1 MNDEPAELPATDPD
15 RLQPGGEADG
25 VGRPPTF
32 DDIAMDAA
40 RTHGVCI
47 RPMVLEQTDT
57 ETGRVEF
64 VAVPCGN
71 TMAAICPACAA
82 KAKALRQTQLREGW
96 HLEVEPQKPKSRP
109 TFDQLGLILYRAD
122 QTAAYQDAL
131 AGGRDSDAAEIRA
144 EIDWADKQLK
154 ALGARGT
161 PPSPEPPAAS
171 SSEQA
176 GDDGADDCGGSEPV
190 GRSTKRPEGMPE
202 LPRLPIHSR
211 TIGREYAGRFKPSMF
226 VTLTLDSYGP
236 VHREDGTPI
245 DPDSYDYARAAWDAI
260 CFAALFDRWI
270 QNLRRAVGWNVQYF
284 ATVEPQRRG
293 APMCTSQ
300 SAAASPAAI
309 LRQVTAG
316 TYRQIWWPRRTE
328 MTYTPDRVPLW
339 DRAQRT
345 FVDPDTRQPLQSW
358 DEAIAAIGPEDD
370 PAHMAVFGS
379 QMDIRG
385 VLGGTEE
392 AKRHIGYLCKYL
404 TKSVDEVLE
413 ARTARQQTHYDRLHE
428 ALCRTPCSPRC
439 AVWLM
444 YGIVP
449 KGAKSRMQPGQCRGR
464 AHRRTTLGL
473 PGRRVLCSQLWT
485 GKTLDDHKADRIEF
499 VRQLLANVGITRPA
513 RDPHR
518 YTWNTITP
526 GTRIPSRAYLL
537 MHAVAERLGWRAQY
551 EKALLAA
558 QHPPEPSS
566 EEMGYSPEPG
576 AGDTDSA
583 DTATD

>member
-1 MNDEPAELPATDPD
+1 MNDEPAELPGTDPD
-15 RLQPGGEADG
+15 TPPPGGDADG

-71 TMAAICPACAA
+71 TMAAVCPACAA

-96 HLEVEPQKPKSRP
+96 HLEVEPRKPKPRP
-109 TFDQLGLILYRAD
+109 TLDQLGLILYRAD
-122 QTAAYQDAL
+122 QTAAYQDAV
-131 AGGRDSDAAEIRA
+131 AEGRDSDAAEMLA
-144 EIDWADKQLK
+144 EIDWADAQLK
-154 ALGARGT
+154 ALGARGK
-161 PPSPEPPAAS
+161 PPSPEPPAALAP
-171 SSEQA
+171 EE
-176 GDDGADDCGGSEPV
+176 DGADDPDESGPV
-190 GRSTKRPEGMPE
+190 GRSTRRPEGMPE
-202 LPRLPIHSR
+202 LPRLPIRAR
-211 TIGREYAGRFKPSMF
+211 TIGREYAGRYKPSTF

-236 VHREDGTPI
+236 VHRDDGTPI
-245 DPDSYDYARAAWDAI
+245 APGGYDYARAAWDAI

-293 APMCTSQ
+293 APHIHIAIRGSI
-300 SAAASPAAI
+300 PRRI

-328 MTYTPDRVPLW
+328 MVYTPDRVPLW

-358 DEAIAAIGPEDD
+358 DDALAEIGPDDD

-413 ARTARQQTHYDRLHE
+413 ARTPRQQTHYDRLHE

-449 KGAKSRMQPGQCRGR
+449 KAAKSRMQPGQCRGR

-485 GKTLDDHKADRIEF
+485 GKTLEDHKADRIEF
-499 VRQLLANVGITRPA
+499 VRQLLAHVGITRPA

-537 MHAVAERLGWRAQY
+537 MHAVAERLGWRAEY
-551 EKALLAA
+551 EKALLAS
-558 QHPPEPSS
+558 QHPPEPTT
-566 EEMGYSPEPG
+566 EQMGYSPQPG
-576 AGDTDSA
+576 AVDVSA
-583 DTATD
+583 IEADG

>member
-1 MNDEPAELPATDPD
+1 MTADIFDDRPHTDQDEQTRAAS
-15 RLQPGGEADG
+15 
-25 VGRPPTF
+25 F
-32 DDIAMDAA
+32 DDIAMQAA

-96 HLEVEPQKPKSRP
+96 HLEQEPQRPKSRP

-131 AGGRDSDAAEIRA
+131 AEGRDSDAVEIRT
-144 EIDWADKQLK
+144 EIDWADAQLK
-154 ALGARGT
+154 ALGARGKL
-161 PPSPEPPAAS
+161 PSPEPPAALS
-171 SSEQA
+171 PGQA
-176 GDDGADDCGGSEPV
+176 GGDGGDASDDPDEGDSGRV
-190 GRSTKRPEGMPE
+190 GRSTRRPEGMPE

-226 VTLTLDSYGP
+226 VTLTLDTYGP
-236 VHREDGTPI
+236 VHRADGTPL
-245 DPDSYDYARAAWDAI
+245 DPEGYDYARAAWDAI
-260 CFAALFDRWI
+260 CFAALMDRWI

-293 APMCTSQ
+293 APHVHIAIRGSI
-300 SAAASPAAI
+300 PRRI

-358 DEAIAAIGPEDD
+358 DDAVADIGPDDD

-413 ARTARQQTHYDRLHE
+413 ARTPRQQTHYDRLHA

-499 VRQLLANVGITRPA
+499 VRQLLANVGITRPV

-558 QHPPEPSS
+558 QHPPEPST

-576 AGDTDSA
+576 AGDTDSS
-583 DTATD
+583 DTATE